1 MDNKKIFAKNLQR
14 IMEQNGKSRVDVCS
28 DLGFSYYTFADWIN
42 AKKYPRIDKIEM
54 LALYFG
60 VQKSDLIE
68 EKSTA
73 TKDDGLSKIMSQGQ
87 LDRMKAS
94 QQKLI
99 EIAKKLPEEEVEL
112 LLRQA
117 ELLIQMMES
126 INGDAQK

>member
-1 MDNKKIFAKNLQR
+1 MDNKQIFAKNLQR
-14 IMEQNGKSRVDVCS
+14 IMAQKGKSRVDVCS
-28 DLGFSYYTFADWIN
+28 DLGFSYYTFSDWIN

-68 EKSTA
+68 EKPTA
-73 TKDDGLSKIMSQGQ
+73 QDDGLPEVMNQGQ
-87 LDRMKAS
+87 LDRMKKS
-94 QQKLI
+94 QLKLI
-99 EIAKKLPEEEVEL
+99 ELAKKLPEEEVEL